1 MIEDRQTG
9 TQAGAREYPAT
20 TMTSETKNAPDTS
33 LLSRRRLL
41 RALGV
46 STAGVAA
53 AGAIA
58 ASREKITEAGDTAK
72 EELAELKK
80 QFDALDK
87 RSKLILGLVLVL
99 SGLDL
104 FLAI

>member
-1 MIEDRQTG
+1 MTTDTG
-9 TQAGAREYPAT
+9 ET
-20 TMTSETKNAPDTS
+20 TEIKDTPDTS

-41 RALGV
+41 RAMGV

-58 ASREKITEAGDTAK
+58 ASRENITEASDTAK
-72 EELAELKK
+72 ESLPSLK

-87 RSKLILGLVLVL
+87 RSKLILRLVLVL

>member
-1 MIEDRQTG
+1 MTDDQTG
-9 TQAGAREYPAT
+9 
-20 TMTSETKNAPDTS
+20 TS

-41 RALGV
+41 RAMGV

-58 ASREKITEAGDTAK
+58 ASREKVVQASDATK

-87 RSKLILGLVLVL
+87 RSKLILRVVLVL

-104 FLAI
+104 FVAL

>member
-1 MIEDRQTG
+1 MV
-9 TQAGAREYPAT
+9 
-20 TMTSETKNAPDTS
+20 APLRLVS
-33 LLSRRRLL
+33 LAVRTCADAKQMFSASGL
-41 RALGV
+41 
-46 STAGVAA
+46 AA

-58 ASREKITEAGDTAK
+58 ASREKIIDASDTAK

-87 RSKLILGLVLVL
+87 RSKLILRLILVL

>member
-1 MIEDRQTG
+1 MTDDQT
-9 TQAGAREYPAT
+9 
-20 TMTSETKNAPDTS
+20 DTS

-41 RALGV
+41 RAMGV

-58 ASREKITEAGDTAK
+58 ASREKIVDASDTAK
-72 EELAELKK
+72 EELAELKN

-87 RSKLILGLVLVL
+87 RSKLILRLILVL
-99 SGLDL
+99 SGLDF

>member
-1 MIEDRQTG
+1 MREIAVTRLMTDDQT
-9 TQAGAREYPAT
+9 
-20 TMTSETKNAPDTS
+20 DTS

-41 RALGV
+41 RAMGV

-58 ASREKITEAGDTAK
+58 ASREKIIDASDTAK

-87 RSKLILGLVLVL
+87 RSKLILRLILVL

>member
-1 MIEDRQTG
+1 MTEDQT
-9 TQAGAREYPAT
+9 
-20 TMTSETKNAPDTS
+20 DTS

-41 RALGV
+41 RAMGV

-53 AGAIA
+53 AGAIV
-58 ASREKITEAGDTAK
+58 ASREKIVDASDTAK
-72 EELAELKK
+72 EELAELKE

-87 RSKLILGLVLVL
+87 RSKLILRLILVL

>member
-1 MIEDRQTG
+1 
-9 TQAGAREYPAT
+9 
-20 TMTSETKNAPDTS
+20 MTEEKPNAS

-41 RALGV
+41 RAMGI

-58 ASREKITEAGDTAK
+58 ASREKIIDAGDSAK

-87 RSKLILGLVLVL
+87 RSKLILRLVLVL

>member
-1 MIEDRQTG
+1 
-9 TQAGAREYPAT
+9 
-20 TMTSETKNAPDTS
+20 MTDDQPDTS

-41 RALGV
+41 RAMGV

-58 ASREKITEAGDTAK
+58 ASREKIVDASDTAR

-87 RSKLILGLVLVL
+87 RSKLILRLILVLT
-99 SGLDL
+99 GLDL

>member
-1 MIEDRQTG
+1 
-9 TQAGAREYPAT
+9 
-20 TMTSETKNAPDTS
+20 MTEEKPNAS

-41 RALGV
+41 RAIGV

-58 ASREKITEAGDTAK
+58 ASREKIIDAGDSAK

-87 RSKLILGLVLVL
+87 RSKLILRLVLVL

>member
-1 MIEDRQTG
+1 MDPSNNDK
-9 TQAGAREYPAT
+9 A
-20 TMTSETKNAPDTS
+20 DTS

-41 RALGV
+41 RAMGV

-58 ASREKITEAGDTAK
+58 ASREKITEASDTAK

-87 RSKLILGLVLVL
+87 RSKLILRLVLLL

>member
-1 MIEDRQTG
+1 
-9 TQAGAREYPAT
+9 
-20 TMTSETKNAPDTS
+20 MTNEKPDTS

-41 RALGV
+41 RAMGV

-53 AGAIA
+53 ASAIA
-58 ASREKITEAGDTAK
+58 ASREKITDAGDTAK
-72 EELAELKK
+72 QELTELKK

-87 RSKLILGLVLVL
+87 RSKLILHLVLVL

>member
-1 MIEDRQTG
+1 MTDD
-9 TQAGAREYPAT
+9 AT
-20 TMTSETKNAPDTS
+20 DIS

-41 RALGV
+41 RAMGV
-46 STAGVAA
+46 ATAGVAA

-58 ASREKITEAGDTAK
+58 ASRDRIIDAGDTAK

-87 RSKLILGLVLVL
+87 HSKLILRLILVL

>member
-1 MIEDRQTG
+1 MTDDQTG
-9 TQAGAREYPAT
+9 
-20 TMTSETKNAPDTS
+20 TS

-41 RALGV
+41 RAMGV

-58 ASREKITEAGDTAK
+58 ASREKIVEASDATK

-87 RSKLILGLVLVL
+87 RSKLILRVVLVL

-104 FLAI
+104 FVAL

>member
-1 MIEDRQTG
+1 MDH
-9 TQAGAREYPAT
+9 
-20 TMTSETKNAPDTS
+20 TS
-33 LLSRRRLL
+33 LNRRRLL
-41 RALGV
+41 RAMGV

-58 ASREKITEAGDTAK
+58 ASREKIVDASDTAK

-87 RSKLILGLVLVL
+87 RSNSILQQRHN
-99 SGLDL
+99 
-104 FLAI
+104 AIARSNNVEWVFSS

>member
-9 TQAGAREYPAT
+9 ALAGVREYPAT
-20 TMTSETKNAPDTS
+20 TMTSETKNASDTS

-41 RALGV
+41 RTLGV

-58 ASREKITEAGDTAK
+58 ASREKITEASDTAK

-87 RSKLILGLVLVL
+87 RSKLILRLVLVL

>member
-1 MIEDRQTG
+1 
-9 TQAGAREYPAT
+9 
-20 TMTSETKNAPDTS
+20 MTEEKPNAS

-41 RALGV
+41 RAMGV

-58 ASREKITEAGDTAK
+58 ASREKIIDAGDSAK

-87 RSKLILGLVLVL
+87 RSKLILRLVLVL

>member
-1 MIEDRQTG
+1 M
-9 TQAGAREYPAT
+9 
-20 TMTSETKNAPDTS
+20 ETESNNPVDHS
-33 LLSRRRLL
+33 LLNRRRLL
-41 RALGV
+41 RAMGV

-58 ASREKITEAGDTAK
+58 ASREKIIDAGDAAK
-72 EELAELKK
+72 EELAELKQ

-87 RSKLILGLVLVL
+87 RSKLILRLVLVL

-104 FLAI
+104 FLAV

>member
-1 MIEDRQTG
+1 M
-9 TQAGAREYPAT
+9 
-20 TMTSETKNAPDTS
+20 
-33 LLSRRRLL
+33 L
-41 RALGV
+41 RAMGV

-53 AGAIA
+53 ASAIA
-58 ASREKITEAGDTAK
+58 ASREKIVDVGETAK

-87 RSKLILGLVLVL
+87 RSKLILRLILVL

-104 FLAI
+104 FLAL

>member
-1 MIEDRQTG
+1 MTDDQT
-9 TQAGAREYPAT
+9 
-20 TMTSETKNAPDTS
+20 DTS

-41 RALGV
+41 RAMGV

-58 ASREKITEAGDTAK
+58 ASRAKIVDASDTAK

-80 QFDALDK
+80 QFDALDM
-87 RSKLILGLVLVL
+87 RSKLILRLILVL

>member
-1 MIEDRQTG
+1 MTNDQT
-9 TQAGAREYPAT
+9 
-20 TMTSETKNAPDTS
+20 DTS

-41 RALGV
+41 RAMGV

-58 ASREKITEAGDTAK
+58 ASREKIVEASDATK
-72 EELAELKK
+72 EELTELKK

-87 RSKLILGLVLVL
+87 RSKLILRVVLVL

-104 FLAI
+104 FVAL

>member
-1 MIEDRQTG
+1 MI
-9 TQAGAREYPAT
+9 AVS
-20 TMTSETKNAPDTS
+20 SERPETS

-41 RALGV
+41 RAMGV

-58 ASREKITEAGDTAK
+58 ASKEKIAEAGDSAK

-87 RSKLILGLVLVL
+87 RSKLILRLILVL

>member
-58 ASREKITEAGDTAK
+58 ASQEKITEAGDTAK

-87 RSKLILGLVLVL
+87 RSKLILRLVLVL

-104 FLAI
+104 FLTI

>member
-1 MIEDRQTG
+1 
-9 TQAGAREYPAT
+9 
-20 TMTSETKNAPDTS
+20 MTDDKTDAS

-41 RALGV
+41 RAMGV

-58 ASREKITEAGDTAK
+58 ASRDKIVDAGDTAK
-72 EELAELKK
+72 GELDEIKK

-87 RSKLILGLVLVL
+87 RSKLILRLILVM

>member
-20 TMTSETKNAPDTS
+20 TMTSEIKNAPDTS

-87 RSKLILGLVLVL
+87 RSKLILRLVLVL

>member
-1 MIEDRQTG
+1 
-9 TQAGAREYPAT
+9 
-20 TMTSETKNAPDTS
+20 MTEEKPNAS

-41 RALGV
+41 GAMGV

-58 ASREKITEAGDTAK
+58 ASREKIIDAGDSAK

-87 RSKLILGLVLVL
+87 RSKLILRLVLVL

>member
-1 MIEDRQTG
+1 
-9 TQAGAREYPAT
+9 
-20 TMTSETKNAPDTS
+20 MTEEKPNAS

-41 RALGV
+41 RAMGV
-46 STAGVAA
+46 SMAGVAA

-58 ASREKITEAGDTAK
+58 ASREKIIDAGDSAK

-87 RSKLILGLVLVL
+87 RSKLILRLVLVL

>member
-1 MIEDRQTG
+1 
-9 TQAGAREYPAT
+9 
-20 TMTSETKNAPDTS
+20 MTEEKPNAS

-41 RALGV
+41 RAMGV

-58 ASREKITEAGDTAK
+58 ASREKIIDAGDSAK

-87 RSKLILGLVLVL
+87 RSKLILRLVLVI

>member
-1 MIEDRQTG
+1 
-9 TQAGAREYPAT
+9 
-20 TMTSETKNAPDTS
+20 MTDDKTDTS

-41 RALGV
+41 RAMGV

-58 ASREKITEAGDTAK
+58 ASREKIVDAGDTAK
-72 EELAELKK
+72 EELAELNS
-80 QFDALDK
+80 QCDARNK
-87 RSKLILGLVLVL
+87 RSKLMLRLVLVL

>member
-1 MIEDRQTG
+1 MTDDQT
-9 TQAGAREYPAT
+9 
-20 TMTSETKNAPDTS
+20 DTS

-41 RALGV
+41 RAMGV

-58 ASREKITEAGDTAK
+58 ASREKIVETSDATK

-87 RSKLILGLVLVL
+87 RSKLILRVVLVL

-104 FLAI
+104 FVAL

>member
-1 MIEDRQTG
+1 
-9 TQAGAREYPAT
+9 
-20 TMTSETKNAPDTS
+20 MTEEKPNAS

-41 RALGV
+41 RAMGV

-58 ASREKITEAGDTAK
+58 ASREKIIDAGDSAK
-72 EELAELKK
+72 QELTELKK

-87 RSKLILGLVLVL
+87 RSKLILRLVLVL

>member
-1 MIEDRQTG
+1 M
-9 TQAGAREYPAT
+9 
-20 TMTSETKNAPDTS
+20 
-33 LLSRRRLL
+33 L
-41 RALGV
+41 RAMGV

-58 ASREKITEAGDTAK
+58 ASREKIIDASDTAK

-80 QFDALDK
+80 QFDTLDK
-87 RSKLILGLVLVL
+87 RSKLILRLILVL

>member
-1 MIEDRQTG
+1 MTDDQTG
-9 TQAGAREYPAT
+9 
-20 TMTSETKNAPDTS
+20 TS

-41 RALGV
+41 RAIGV

-58 ASREKITEAGDTAK
+58 ASREKIVEASDATK

-87 RSKLILGLVLVL
+87 RSKLILRVVLVL

-104 FLAI
+104 FVAL

>member
-1 MIEDRQTG
+1 
-9 TQAGAREYPAT
+9 
-20 TMTSETKNAPDTS
+20 MTEEKPNTS

-41 RALGV
+41 RAMVV

-58 ASREKITEAGDTAK
+58 ASREKIVDAGDSAK

-87 RSKLILGLVLVL
+87 RSKLILRLILVLT
-99 SGLDL
+99 GLDL

>member
-58 ASREKITEAGDTAK
+58 ASQEKITEAGDTAK

-87 RSKLILGLVLVL
+87 RSKLILRLVLVL

>member
-87 RSKLILGLVLVL
+87 RSKLILRLVLVL

>member
-1 MIEDRQTG
+1 VSTERP
-9 TQAGAREYPAT
+9 E
-20 TMTSETKNAPDTS
+20 TS

-41 RALGV
+41 RAMGV
-46 STAGVAA
+46 STAGIAA

-58 ASREKITEAGDTAK
+58 ASKEKIAEAGDSAK

-87 RSKLILGLVLVL
+87 RSKLILRLILVL

>member
-1 MIEDRQTG
+1 MSTERP
-9 TQAGAREYPAT
+9 E
-20 TMTSETKNAPDTS
+20 TS

-41 RALGV
+41 RAMGV

-58 ASREKITEAGDTAK
+58 ASKEKIAEAGDSAK

-80 QFDALDK
+80 QFDVLDK
-87 RSKLILGLVLVL
+87 RSKLILRLILVL

>member
-1 MIEDRQTG
+1 MSTERP
-9 TQAGAREYPAT
+9 E
-20 TMTSETKNAPDTS
+20 TS

-41 RALGV
+41 RAMGV

-53 AGAIA
+53 AGAVA
-58 ASREKITEAGDTAK
+58 ASKEKIAEAGDSAK

-87 RSKLILGLVLVL
+87 RSKLILRLILVL